1 MTGEGSSWVMGRC
14 HRLEARIGWH
24 SLNEDVV
31 LRDGIL
37 AGTRP

>member
-24 SLNEDVV
+24 SLNEPEPV
-31 LRDGIL
+31 LDPLRFDRH
-37 AGTRP
+37 T